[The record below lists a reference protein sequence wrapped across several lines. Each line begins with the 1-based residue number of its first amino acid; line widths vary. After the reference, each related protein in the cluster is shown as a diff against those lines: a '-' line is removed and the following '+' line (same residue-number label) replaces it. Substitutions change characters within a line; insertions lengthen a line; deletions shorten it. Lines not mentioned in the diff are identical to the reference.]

1 MLLFHVSYF
10 LFLFHVSVWCSVVC
24 ASCISFCLMFMYL
37 SVCDFMYQFHVS
49 VLLTTSCFHLRL
61 HLFLYVFVWCFCLI
75 VYRESREVT
84 RLQREVTRW
93 MRVVT
98 MPQEKSRDVW
108 LNMSR
113 EEVRDTMP
121 LEKSRDYSC
130 DMSVCGLYVCLY
142 VTLSHEIFMLLM
154 QIYIYNLYVTKLYA
168 SLLLYIKY
176 WDMKYFFHQQVSSDH
191 RVFSLPSHFHLITDS
206 FSRTKTLSFSSPSH
220 SPHQNY
226 SHGIFIP

>member
-1 MLLFHVSYF
+1 MYRFDVLLYVLHVS
-10 LFLFHVSVWCSVVC
+10 VSVWCLC
-24 ASCISFCLMFMYL
+24 ICLFAISCISF
-37 SVCDFMYQFHVS
+37 MYQFSWPLLVS
-49 VLLTTSCFHLRL
+49 IYDCISFCMF
-61 HLFLYVFVWCFCLI
+61 LFDASVWLYTESQEKSQDC
-75 VYRESREVT
+75 REKSQDCR
-84 RLQREVTRW
+84 
-93 MRVVT
+93 
-98 MPQEKSRDVW
+98 EKSRDVW

-113 EEVRDTMP
+113 EDTMP

-176 WDMKYFFHQQVSSDH
+176 WDMKYFFTNK
-191 RVFSLPSHFHLITDS
+191 FHLITDS

>member
-1 MLLFHVSYF
+1 MYRFDVLLYVLHVS
-10 LFLFHVSVWCSVVC
+10 VSVWCLC
-24 ASCISFCLMFMYL
+24 ICLFAISCISF
-37 SVCDFMYQFHVS
+37 MYQFSWPLLVS
-49 VLLTTSCFHLRL
+49 IYDCISFCMF
-61 HLFLYVFVWCFCLI
+61 LFDASVWLYT
-75 VYRESREVT
+75 ESQEKSQDCR
-84 RLQREVTRW
+84 
-93 MRVVT
+93 
-98 MPQEKSRDVW
+98 EKSRDVW

-113 EEVRDTMP
+113 EDTMP

-176 WDMKYFFHQQVSSDH
+176 WDMKYFFTNK
-191 RVFSLPSHFHLITDS
+191 FHLITDS